1 MKIRQYLTSSSGI
14 VNVRGINGKIVG
26 QFLTSIAQKA
36 NVKISSMKQQPAS
49 RLTRGYLICI
59 AGTVLWSTTAIFIRY
74 LTETYNLPA
83 LVLAFWRDLTLALT
97 LGLFFLMFNR
107 ARLALPRGQVR
118 FMLLYG
124 LILSL
129 FNSLWTISVALNG
142 AAVSTVLAYSSAGFT
157 AVLGWRLF
165 GERLG
170 RIKVLAVTLSLL
182 GCVFVSGAY
191 DPASWQLNPLG
202 VITGLLSG
210 LAFASYS
217 LMGKE
222 ALRRSIDPW
231 TVLLYAFG
239 FAAVFLLVYNW
250 LTPLLPQGVASGN
263 LLWLGDAYLGW
274 LILIV
279 LAVGPTVGGYGLYT
293 VSLKYLPASVAN
305 IIATLEPVMTAAQA
319 FVLLGERFTTPQ
331 WIGGVLIVT
340 GVIVLR
346 QEEQADAPPAQGAQ
360 EAFTRCLRYQG
371 AIVKDHHL
379 LLIRHQEHASGRDYW
394 IIPGGGRLDG
404 ESEEA
409 CVAREM
415 KEETN
420 LEVTVRRLLLDE
432 YWETN
437 HGSHH
442 HKTYLCEP
450 LTGQASPGYEPE
462 LESSQHYAIVEVK
475 WFDLRS
481 EASWGEKVVRD
492 PITYP
497 LMLKLRAAL
506 GYASEPP
513 ASAPAI
519 HATPMEP

>member
-1 MKIRQYLTSSSGI
+1 
-14 VNVRGINGKIVG
+14 
-26 QFLTSIAQKA
+26 
-36 NVKISSMKQQPAS
+36 
-49 RLTRGYLICI
+49 
-59 AGTVLWSTTAIFIRY
+59 
-74 LTETYNLPA
+74 
-83 LVLAFWRDLTLALT
+83 
-97 LGLFFLMFNR
+97 
-107 ARLALPRGQVR
+107 
-118 FMLLYG
+118 
-124 LILSL
+124 
-129 FNSLWTISVALNG
+129 
-142 AAVSTVLAYSSAGFT
+142 VLAYSSAGFT

-250 LTPLLPQGVASGN
+250 LTPLLPQGVA
-263 LLWLGDAYLGW
+263 
-274 LILIV
+274 
-279 LAVGPTVGGYGLYT
+279 YGLYT